1 VLPHCLMTCANE
13 SLENFQQ
20 VQAQNRTM
28 ASPAQAHQNQTQW
41 SKAPHGRIKLNWD
54 AAVDQTKN

>member
-1 VLPHCLMTCANE
+1 LMTCANE

-28 ASPAQAHQNQTQW
+28 VSPARAHQNQTQW